1 MACVS
6 SSSSVSKLLFQLK
19 SVVSSAYKT
28 DGQGKLKAMSFI
40 DMMNKNGPRT
50 DPWGTPAFTPLKLDF
65 SWPWTT
71 RAKKIIQLSNSSID
85 CVCSN
90 ITPQEINVSTF
101 TTGISDHKAQ
111 LSSIY
116 KCSTPLPIVNSERRH
131 LNKKNLDHL
140 KEILR
145 DQEWDEIINTE
156 NVNTAY
162 KKLSGILTSAMNTAC
177 PYKKS
182 RSKQR
187 HNFRSM
193 SDPVASRLQKDFLEA
208 LEQEK
213 LRPGVVAKRLTAERK
228 KAYDLRLKFCRRQAT
243 ANFINNADNKPKAIW
258 DTINS
263 ERQKKCTESAIE
275 LEVTER
281 KLRIHSK

>member
-1 MACVS
+1 MVCETQLVAISEGQECTYVLGIYRPPGGDLDVALDHVS
-6 SSSSVSKLLFQLK
+6 DILDTVPVWK
-19 SVVSSAYKT
+19 S
-28 DGQGKLKAMSFI
+28 
-40 DMMNKNGPRT
+40 P
-50 DPWGTPAFTPLKLDF
+50 
-65 SWPWTT
+65 
-71 RAKKIIQLSNSSID
+71 
-85 CVCSN
+85 
-90 ITPQEINVSTF
+90 
-101 TTGISDHKAQ
+101 
-111 LSSIY
+111 
-116 KCSTPLPIVNSERRH
+116 PLPIVNSERRH

-193 SDPVASRLQKDFLEA
+193 SDPVANRLQKDFLEA

-213 LRPGVVAKRLTAERK
+213 LRPGVEAKRLTAERK

-243 ANFINNADNKPKAIW
+243 ADFINNADNKPKAIW

-263 ERQKKCTESAIE
+263 ERQKNARNQQLNWK
-275 LEVTER
+275 LTER